1 MSAAVHHIAHH
12 VPRSPQ
18 LENGYLRLSNELNQ
32 ALCRAHLSA
41 NELAVVLAIVAKT
54 YGFNKKTDD
63 VSASQL
69 GEYCDI
75 ARNHVTEVLRSLESK
90 NIITK
95 RPGRYGCIIGI
106 QKDYSQWALKG
117 KRQAKKEASPKLG
130 LVAEVVRNSDEA
142 SPKLGQE
149 IVRTSDTQKT
159 TSKDNQQKTKNI
171 CATQALRDSFERF
184 YSVYPKKRNRKDA
197 EKAFA
202 KLNPDA
208 DQLQAILD
216 GLARCKLSDQWNDPQ
231 FIPYPASWLNA
242 GGWMD
247 EVQVAYSTDELAV
260 IAAYN
265 SALADV
271 SGQIDA
277 AIFSES
283 RAGAIRQFRTLS
295 DKPEFW
301 NADLM
306 IAFMFCL
313 RSYFLLNWPPLT
325 LENPSRLMSQ
335 SKPAFGGRL
344 AFSATQGK

>member
-1 MSAAVHHIAHH
+1 M
-12 VPRSPQ
+12 
-18 LENGYLRLSNELNQ
+18 
-32 ALCRAHLSA
+32 
-41 NELAVVLAIVAKT
+41 VLV
-54 YGFNKKTDD
+54 D
-63 VSASQL
+63 
-69 GEYCDI
+69 
-75 ARNHVTEVLRSLESK
+75 
-90 NIITK
+90 
-95 RPGRYGCIIGI
+95 
-106 QKDYSQWALKG
+106 
-117 KRQAKKEASPKLG
+117 SPKSVHTKDNL
-130 LVAEVVRNSDEA
+130 
-142 SPKLGQE
+142 P
-149 IVRTSDTQKT
+149 
-159 TSKDNQQKTKNI
+159 KDNQQKTKNI

-247 EVQVAYSTDELAV
+247 EVQVAYSADELAV

-301 NADLM
+301 NA
-306 IAFMFCL
+306 
-313 RSYFLLNWPPLT
+313 YFPWVAENASLPPNAGFDWLI
-325 LENPSRLMSQ
+325 SRDGF
-335 SKPAFGGRL
+335 SKVKGGQ
-344 AFSATQGK
+344 FNKK